1 MLIDLCDSFVP
12 LLPLLRRW
20 LLEHWK
26 SMSLKGIRVTPVV
39 VALVPRRPVAVQ
51 DSNRANTEPNN
62 GTSKPQ
68 DEQAS
73 EGEGECVLWCC
84 GTSAFQE

>member
-1 MLIDLCDSFVP
+1 
-12 LLPLLRRW
+12 
-20 LLEHWK
+20 
-26 SMSLKGIRVTPVV
+26 MSLKGIRVTPVV
-39 VALVPRRPVAVQ
+39 VALVPRRPVAVR

-73 EGEGECVLWCC
+73 EGEGECVFC
-84 GTSAFQE
+84 GVVAHRLSRNETPTIGMYSLMNSNG